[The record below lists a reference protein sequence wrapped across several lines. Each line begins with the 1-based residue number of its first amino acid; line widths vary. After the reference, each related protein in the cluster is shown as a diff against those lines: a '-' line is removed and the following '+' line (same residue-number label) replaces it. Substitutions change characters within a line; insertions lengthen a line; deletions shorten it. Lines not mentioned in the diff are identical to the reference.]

1 MKFRTE
7 IEVTPLPR
15 SIEYDHKIVSIGSC
29 FADNIARLLQEA
41 KFDITPSPTGILF
54 NPASIATAIGDMRS
68 HSEVRSEELIE
79 LNGRYVS
86 HDFHSSLSGTTPQ
99 EAQSIM
105 QEARERGAKALA
117 AADHLIVTL
126 GTAWVYSHNN
136 SGRIVANCHKQP
148 AHLFT
153 RRLLSVEEIV
163 AHLSDIVSHTSA
175 QVILTVSPIRHIGD
189 GLVDNSLSK
198 ALLRVA
204 IDEVCRKYDN
214 AIYFPAYEIIM
225 DDLRDYRFY
234 ADDLLHPSTTAIRY
248 IADKFLGAALSA
260 GAKELMTKVER
271 IVQAANHRPTN
282 PTGEQHKEFC
292 RKQLKIIAELK
303 MIDFSREKEL
313 FEEML
318 QINL

>member
-15 SIEYDHKIVSIGSC
+15 KIEYGHKIASIGSC
-29 FADNIARLLQEA
+29 FADNIARLLREA
-41 KFDITPSPTGILF
+41 KFNITPSPTGILF

-68 HSEVRSEELIE
+68 HSEVSSEELIE

-86 HDFHSSLSGTTPQ
+86 YDFHSSLSGATPQ
-99 EAQSIM
+99 EAQGIM

-153 RRLLSVEEIV
+153 RRLLNVEEIV
-163 AHLSDIVSHTSA
+163 AHLSDIVPNTSA

-214 AIYFPAYEIIM
+214 AIYFPAYEIVM

-248 IADKFLGAALSA
+248 IADKFFGAALSA
-260 GAKELMTKVER
+260 DTKELMTKVER

-282 PTGEQHKEFC
+282 PASEQHKEFC
-292 RKQLKIIAELK
+292 RKQLKSIAELK